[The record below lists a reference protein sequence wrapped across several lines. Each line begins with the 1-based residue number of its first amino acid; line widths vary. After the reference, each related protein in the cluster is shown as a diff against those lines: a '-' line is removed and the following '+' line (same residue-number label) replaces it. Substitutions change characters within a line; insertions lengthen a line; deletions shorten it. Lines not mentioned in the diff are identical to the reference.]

1 MLVSLRDWRSPG
13 ADGLAERRVV
23 GIAQGEGEDTMA
35 VARKVVA
42 RAPTRPAAGDEYG
55 GFQGTPG
62 DRGDATSLKGL
73 FREQKRTVLLLK

>member
-42 RAPTRPAAGDEYG
+42 RALPTRPAAG

-62 DRGDATSLKGL
+62 DRGNATSLKGL